1 MDILT
6 TEEVLRAEANAI
18 HGEDA
23 IAGDLHGSAL
33 YRALGALD
41 SAALCLSGGGIRS
54 AAFALGVIQ
63 ALASHPR
70 SASGAR
76 VRCSDDSLLG
86 KFHYLSTVSGGGYIG
101 GWLSAGVART
111 GFGSL
116 WPKLL
121 DVRARPEEEPGEI
134 AWLRRYSNYLTPKLG
149 IGSADAWTVVAIF
162 IRNLV
167 LNWLVL
173 LPVLCGALLLLK
185 LVAVGV
191 AWLGKYPPDDC
202 TPGVPL
208 VLAAIGL
215 VLLVAAVHFAT
226 RRRPSRT
233 RQGATQPEFLIGDLL
248 PAGLSGL
255 MFTLALAV
263 PCAHH
268 YALPLPLFSWS
279 GGSLVSFGVAAGVA
293 AYGLGWLLALPRS
306 RGRANFGLDFLAWT
320 AAGAVYGALLGL
332 GVYVHRLIYGAG
344 FWEFDTSEVA
354 LLVFGVPW
362 ALTIQLVAE
371 TIFVALSSWEVES
384 DADREWFGRAAGW
397 FVVSALGW
405 TIVMFLSLVAAQAIV
420 HLYAQISDNI
430 YAKLATALPGL
441 LSAVATAV
449 LGKSS
454 LSPARGPAKNWTGLM
469 MDIGLAIAAP
479 VFAASLV
486 ILASALL
493 DAALLG
499 QPLLETT
506 SIHGPPAAGSLPPW
520 PDAATLLLEGLAVAA
535 TVGVIASK
543 FVNINQF
550 SLHALYRNR
559 LIRAFLGAAHPHRR
573 PDPFTGFDEADNLSV
588 YQLWSPGGGWQPFHL
603 VNMTLN
609 IVSTTNLA
617 WQERKAESFTVSPL
631 HAGSGCRAFR
641 LSRDYG
647 RRDRGI
653 SLGTALAI
661 SGAAVSPNMGY
672 HSSPAVT
679 LLLALLNVRLGWWL
693 GNPGPEGEKTYRDQG
708 PKTAVAPLLE
718 EAFGLTTDKKPY
730 VYLSDGGHFE
740 NLGLYEMVRRRCR
753 FIVVSDA
760 GCDPDFAFADLGNAV
775 RKIKLDLGVAIR
787 FRGLTALVK
796 RQNGG
801 AGARTP
807 YHAIGEIDYPDAD
820 GTEGVRKGLILY
832 IKPAYHGSENID
844 IRSYAAANPD
854 FPHQST
860 TDQWFSES
868 QFESYRALG
877 FEITDKVLQTAL
889 ARLQYPAMTTLDQIF
904 GAIATATTE
913 RERPGRRR
921 RGAMREAAEDTA
933 A

>member
-70 SASGAR
+70 SANGAR

-173 LPVLCGALLLLK
+173 LPVLCGTLLLLK

-191 AWLGKYPPDDC
+191 AWLGKYPPDGC

-332 GVYVHRLIYGAG
+332 GVYVHRLIYGIRHFGSRTAG
-344 FWEFDTSEVA
+344 IW
-354 LLVFGVPW
+354 G
-362 ALTIQLVAE
+362 
-371 TIFVALSSWEVES
+371 
-384 DADREWFGRAAGW
+384 
-397 FVVSALGW
+397 ALGPD
-405 TIVMFLSLVAAQAIV
+405 
-420 HLYAQISDNI
+420 Y
-430 YAKLATALPGL
+430 
-441 LSAVATAV
+441 SA
-449 LGKSS
+449 
-454 LSPARGPAKNWTGLM
+454 
-469 MDIGLAIAAP
+469 
-479 VFAASLV
+479 
-486 ILASALL
+486 
-493 DAALLG
+493 
-499 QPLLETT
+499 
-506 SIHGPPAAGSLPPW
+506 
-520 PDAATLLLEGLAVAA
+520 
-535 TVGVIASK
+535 
-543 FVNINQF
+543 
-550 SLHALYRNR
+550 
-559 LIRAFLGAAHPHRR
+559 
-573 PDPFTGFDEADNLSV
+573 
-588 YQLWSPGGGWQPFHL
+588 
-603 VNMTLN
+603 
-609 IVSTTNLA
+609 
-617 WQERKAESFTVSPL
+617 
-631 HAGSGCRAFR
+631 
-641 LSRDYG
+641 G
-647 RRDRGI
+647 RRDHLRRALQLGSRIGRGSGMVRPRRRLVRGQRARLDDRDVSQSGGRPGHRASI
-653 SLGTALAI
+653 RANIRQYLCKACD
-661 SGAAVSPNMGY
+661 GAARPLVCRCDCG
-672 HSSPAVT
+672 
-679 LLLALLNVRLGWWL
+679 
-693 GNPGPEGEKTYRDQG
+693 PG
-708 PKTAVAPLLE
+708 
-718 EAFGLTTDKKPY
+718 
-730 VYLSDGGHFE
+730 
-740 NLGLYEMVRRRCR
+740 
-753 FIVVSDA
+753 
-760 GCDPDFAFADLGNAV
+760 
-775 RKIKLDLGVAIR
+775 
-787 FRGLTALVK
+787 
-796 RQNGG
+796 
-801 AGARTP
+801 
-807 YHAIGEIDYPDAD
+807 
-820 GTEGVRKGLILY
+820 
-832 IKPAYHGSENID
+832 
-844 IRSYAAANPD
+844 
-854 FPHQST
+854 
-860 TDQWFSES
+860 
-868 QFESYRALG
+868 
-877 FEITDKVLQTAL
+877 
-889 ARLQYPAMTTLDQIF
+889 
-904 GAIATATTE
+904 
-913 RERPGRRR
+913 
-921 RGAMREAAEDTA
+921 
-933 A
+933 